1 MATVINNPGDNSG
14 GAGMI
19 VGLVVAVIIIAL
31 IFIYGIPALRGTGTT
46 AAPAASVNVTLPS
59 ASGNTGGTGAAQ

>member
-19 VGLVVAVIIIAL
+19 IGLVVAVIIIAI
-31 IFIYGIPALRGTGTT
+31 IFIYGIPALRGTSS
-46 AAPAASVNVTLPS
+46 APAAGASVNVTLPS
-59 ASGNTGGTGAAQ
+59 TDNTGGAGQ